1 MKISIV
7 IVNYNSTDHLERC
20 LDSIYAETGRIS
32 FSVVVVDNASDDQDS
47 VRVLAERFAGL
58 KLILNPTN
66 VGFSTACNQGIR
78 RQPAPYYL
86 LLNPDSLVRDR
97 AVERSLEFI
106 DDHPSIGIVGCRVE
120 NPDGTLQRACRRSI
134 PRPSV
139 AFYRFSGLA
148 TLFPKSPRFSAYNY
162 SYQPDT
168 ETHPVEA
175 VSGSFLLF
183 RQEVLD
189 TSGYLDQTF
198 FLYGEDLDFCLRAS
212 KAGWEIVY
220 YPGARITHIK
230 RGSSSRRPKESNF
243 HFYNAMR
250 IFYRKHFAAN
260 ASFVERNLVLGGI
273 QLMYLASRVAQRMR
287 GTEEV
292 GSRG

>member
-20 LDSIYAETGRIS
+20 LESIYAETGRIPC
-32 FSVVVVDNASDDQDS
+32 SVVVVDNASDDQDS
-47 VRVLAERFAGL
+47 VRALTERFAQVE
-58 KLILNPTN
+58 LIPNPIN

-78 RQPAPYYL
+78 RQPAAYYL

-97 AVERSLEFI
+97 AIERSLEFI
-106 DDHPSIGIVGCRVE
+106 DAHPSIGIMGCRVE

-139 AFYRFSGLA
+139 AFYRFSGLS
-148 TLFPKSPRFSAYNY
+148 TLFPRSPRFSAYNY

-183 RQEVLD
+183 RHEVLD
-189 TSGYLDQTF
+189 TSGYLDETF

-212 KAGWEIVY
+212 EAGWEIVY
-220 YPGARITHIK
+220 YPAARITHIK
-230 RGSSSRRPKESNF
+230 RGSSSRRPNESNF

-250 IFYRKHFAAN
+250 IFYEKHFGAD
-260 ASFVERNLVLGGI
+260 ASIVERSLVLGGI
-273 QLMYLASRVAQRMR
+273 RLMYLGSRFAQRIR
-287 GTEEV
+287 GVEEV